1 MKIQHLIVGLFLCL
15 LCNIARA
22 QNTTYDVTQI
32 FTDKACGELRSD
44 ITEDDIAKCTDN
56 YYRNLA
62 ELMYK
67 GEYEREFRVDTYKAY
82 PHPKLMAEQN
92 GTMRYSLLDNPTGIV
107 VDSGERLVVF
117 VGDMHGKTL
126 KLKVRDIGI
135 APAGEISGEE
145 YTLKEGVNRIAITEG
160 GLVYVLYHT
169 STLND
174 STALPVKIHFA
185 HAKVN
190 GYFDSEKHAGRWTEL
205 LSKAQY
211 KYYDVLGK
219 YAHITAETDL
229 FRKHT
234 GDRGEELI
242 SIYDRLVE
250 SEQEM
255 LGLKKYDRMMTNR
268 LYMQETWGFGAL
280 YATQYMTGYPAASM
294 GSMLEPDGILG
305 DRALW
310 GPAHEVGH
318 VNQTSPGLKWVGLT
332 EVTNNIMS
340 QYVTKTIF
348 GGHSRLQY
356 TQLLPVY
363 QNYFSKG
370 WTEIIAKKA
379 SFCDFKGYNDDN
391 DVMVRLVPFWQLQLY
406 YGEVLGRTPDR
417 QEDFGGFYPDV
428 YEYARNKDYTG
439 YSQGQVML
447 NFVYNACIAAQA
459 NLYSFF
465 EKWGFARVVDTLVGD
480 YTSAQVTVTE
490 SMLESLRKRINNLGY
505 PEPEVALEYITDN
518 TVDLYRS
525 LRDIVKGEPAEIR
538 RTAYYD
544 GKATQEN
551 DEIRVRGWKN
561 VVAFEVYDAKD
572 SLICANSGEAMPSD
586 DKMFQLFSYWKKG
599 YRLFAV
605 SARGDRVEVEV
616 PYEGVEDAEGEVD
629 QEVIYEDFSLFP
641 KDVAESLEDGWCNI
655 ASEYTHQPG
664 WKGAHVYSDDE
675 TCRLSASSSSYLQTP
690 PIDLSVNAE
699 GRFTLSLRHKYAAS
713 DYLYINIYPVDE
725 EGNVDTSTRLKR
737 ESVGGGKKWEDVTR
751 NYAFDAEKCPTR
763 KVVVRLQSYWYQ
775 VANFDDIKVIV
786 PQNATKIADIRP
798 QQPLRESVYD
808 IQGRKI
814 THEQRSSSNTLRSK
828 GIFIRNGKKYLSR

>member
-1 MKIQHLIVGLFLCL
+1 MKIHRLIVVLLLSCL
-15 LCNIARA
+15 HSIAFS
-22 QNTTYDVTQI
+22 QSSSYDVLQL
-32 FTDKACGELRSD
+32 FTDKTCSELRPD
-44 ITEDDIAKCTDN
+44 ITEEEIAQCSDS

-62 ELMYK
+62 EKMYK
-67 GEYEREFRVDTYKAY
+67 GEYKCEFRVDTFRAY
-82 PHPKLMAEQN
+82 PHPRLMAERN

-107 VDSGERLVVF
+107 VDAGERLIVF

-126 KLKVRDIGI
+126 KLKVRDIEN

-145 YTLKEGVNRIAITEG
+145 YTLKEGTNRITISES

-169 STLND
+169 SVLND
-174 STALPVKIHFA
+174 STALPVKMHFA
-185 HAKVN
+185 NAKVN
-190 GYFDSEKHAGRWTEL
+190 GYFDSERHAGRWTEL
-205 LSKAQY
+205 LKKAEY
-211 KYYDVLGK
+211 KFFDVLGK
-219 YAHITAETDL
+219 YAHITAETTL

-250 SEQEM
+250 SEQEL

-294 GSMLEPDGILG
+294 GSMLDPDVILG

-318 VNQTSPGLKWVGLT
+318 VNQTRPALYWVGLT

-363 QNYFSKG
+363 QNYYSKG

-406 YGEVLGRTPDR
+406 YGEVLGRTPEK
-417 QEDFGGFYPDV
+417 QEDHGGFYPEV

-439 YSQGQVML
+439 YSHAQLML
-447 NFVYNACIAAQA
+447 NFVYNACIAAHA

-465 EKWGFARVVDTLVGD
+465 EKWGFARVVDAFVGD

-490 SMLESLRKRINNLGY
+490 SMLESLRKRVNNLGY
-505 PEPEVALEYITDN
+505 PEPEVALEYISDN
-518 TVDLYRS
+518 TVELYRT
-525 LRDIVKGEPAEIR
+525 LPDIIKGEPAEIR

-551 DEIRVRGWKN
+551 DEIRIRGWKN
-561 VVAFEVYDAKD
+561 VVAFEVRDAQD
-572 SLICANSGEAMPSD
+572 SLICANSGEVTPSE
-586 DKMFQLFSYWKKG
+586 DKMFQLLSFWKKG

-605 SARGDRVEVEV
+605 SARGERMEVEV
-616 PYEGVEDAEGEVD
+616 PYEGMEDNVEEID
-629 QEVIYEDFSLFP
+629 QEMIYEDFSLFP
-641 KDVAESLEDGWCNI
+641 TDVSGSIEDGWCNI
-655 ASEYTHQPG
+655 DSKYTHQPE
-664 WKGAHVYSDDE
+664 WKGAHVYSDNQ

-690 PIDLSVNAE
+690 PIDISVNAD
-699 GRFTLSLRHKYAAS
+699 GRFTLSLKHKYAAD
-713 DYLYINIYPVDE
+713 DYLYVTIYPVDE

-737 ESVGGGKKWEDVTR
+737 ESIGGSKKWEDVTR
-751 NYAFDAEKCPTR
+751 QYAFDAEKCPTR
-763 KVVVRLQSYWYQ
+763 RVVVRLQSYWYQ
-775 VANFDDIKVIV
+775 TAYFDDIKVIV
-786 PQNATKIADIRP
+786 PQVPTIIADVYHEP
-798 QQPLRESVYD
+798 TQGNDAVYD
-808 IQGRKI
+808 LQGRK
-814 THEQRSSSNTLRSK
+814 TVVSPHSK
-828 GIFIRNGKKYLSR
+828 SIVIRNRKKYFSK